1 MKVQPTD
8 RWDRETTL
16 VSQIAACASLL
27 VFLFYFRRG
36 DLLLYGDAVAHINIA
51 RRVVDSQT
59 PGLLQLGTV
68 WLPLPHLLMIPF
80 LFSDSAWRT
89 GIAGAI
95 PSMCAYV
102 FGAVGVFRLLRGSCS
117 FPSEPNM
124 PARLAAWLGTI
135 VYAANPN
142 LLYLQT
148 TAMTEALYLAF
159 AIWAV
164 VHFSEFLQATTLPK
178 PVMQAGSS
186 LTKCGLCVA
195 AACLTRYDGW
205 LLAAVICL
213 AALGVIV
220 NSKSAREKFGR
231 SFGKFVVLAVAS
243 PALWLGYNAV
253 IYRNPL
259 EFANGPYSAR
269 AIEQRA
275 EVSSRFL
282 QPGSHNLPVA
292 FSYFLRSAE
301 DNIAEGWLQK
311 AWLVVLLA
319 GIVVVVCVRRNQ
331 WPLLLFLLPIV
342 LYALSISYGSV
353 PIHLPE
359 WWPFSYYNVRYGIEL
374 LPAFAVFAA
383 VTTYFLLTKAS
394 RPPARAAIV
403 IAIFALVAASCAF
416 VWRAQPICYREAWV
430 NSRTRI
436 AFETGLASTLLEL
449 PHDST
454 LLMYLGDHVG
464 ALQQAG
470 IPLRRVINEGNHRP
484 WKQSSDPQGLWER
497 ALVNPQQ
504 YVDYVVA
511 IKGDPVA
518 THVNMQD
525 LTSMVVIH
533 TVGEPPAMIYWTHR
547 PLGNHAR

>member
-27 VFLFYFRRG
+27 AVLFYFRRG

-51 RRVVDSQT
+51 RRVIDSQT

-68 WLPLPHLLMIPF
+68 WLPLPHLLMVPF

-102 FGAVGVFRLLRGSCS
+102 FGAVGVFRLLRGVLS
-117 FPSEPNM
+117 FPSEPEL
-124 PARLAAWLGTI
+124 PARLAAWFSAI

-159 AIWAV
+159 SIWAV
-164 VHFSEFLQATTLPK
+164 VHFTEFLQAMALPK
-178 PVMQAGSS
+178 SVIDAGSS
-186 LTKCGLCVA
+186 LTKCGLCLA
-195 AACLTRYDGW
+195 AACLIRYDGW
-205 LLAAVICL
+205 LLAAAISA
-213 AALGVIV
+213 AALGVV
-220 NSKSAREKFGR
+220 VSSKSAREKFGR
-231 SFGKFVVLAVAS
+231 SLMKFLLLAVAA
-243 PALWLGYNAV
+243 PALWLGYNAI

-259 EFANGPYSAR
+259 EFATGPYSAR

-275 EVSSRFL
+275 EMSSPSP

-292 FSYFLRSAE
+292 FSYFLKSAE
-301 DNIAEGWLQK
+301 DNIAEGGLQK
-311 AWLVVLLA
+311 VWLVLLLA
-319 GIVVVVCVRRNQ
+319 GIVIVFSRRNQ
-331 WPLLLFLLPIV
+331 WPLLLFMLPIV
-342 LYALSISYGSV
+342 LYTLSISYGSL

-359 WWPFSYYNVRYGIEL
+359 WWPFSYYNVRYGVEL
-374 LPAFAVFAA
+374 LPAFAAFGAL
-383 VTTYFLLTKAS
+383 TSYLLITKTA
-394 RPPARAAIV
+394 RPFARAATL
-403 IAIFALVAASCAF
+403 IAMFAVVAASYAF

-436 AFETGLASTLLEL
+436 AFETGLASTLVKL
-449 PHDST
+449 PHDSI

-464 ALQQAG
+464 ALQEAG
-470 IPLRRVINEGNHRP
+470 IPLRQVINEGNHRP
-484 WKQSSDPQGLWER
+484 WKKSSDPQGLWER
-497 ALVNPQQ
+497 ALANPEQ

-511 IKGDPVA
+511 INGDPV
-518 THVNMQD
+518 TTQVNMQD

-533 TVGEPPAMIYWTHR
+533 AVGQPAATIYWTHR
-547 PLGNHAR
+547 PVGNQAR

>member
-27 VFLFYFRRG
+27 AFLFCFRRD

-51 RRVVDSQT
+51 RRVIDSQT

-80 LFSDSAWRT
+80 LFSDSAWQT

-102 FGAVGVFRLLRGSCS
+102 FGAVGVFRLLRGALS
-117 FPSEPNM
+117 FPLEPDV
-124 PARLAAWLGTI
+124 PVRLAAWLGVI

-148 TAMTEALYLAF
+148 TAMTEVLYLAF
-159 AIWAV
+159 SIWAL
-164 VHFSEFLQATTLPK
+164 VHFCEFLQTTTLPK
-178 PVMQAGSS
+178 HVTEAGSS
-186 LTKCGLCVA
+186 LMKCGLSLA

-205 LLAAVICL
+205 LLAAVLCL
-213 AALGVIV
+213 AGFTVIIS
-220 NSKSAREKFGR
+220 SKSVREKFGR
-231 SFGKFVVLAVAS
+231 SFAKFLVLAVAA
-243 PALWLGYNAV
+243 PALWLGYNAI

-259 EFANGPYSAR
+259 EFVTGPYSAR

-275 EVSSRFL
+275 EVSWPSP

-292 FSYFLRSAE
+292 FSYFLKSAE
-301 DNIAEGWLQK
+301 DNVAEGWLQK
-311 AWLVVLLA
+311 AWLVMLLA
-319 GIVVVVCVRRNQ
+319 GIVIVLFGRNR
-331 WPLLLFLLPIV
+331 WPLLLFMLPIMF
-342 LYALSISYGSV
+342 YTLSISYGSV

-359 WWPFSYYNVRYGIEL
+359 RQPFSYYNVRYGVEL
-374 LPAFAVFAA
+374 IPAFAVFGAL
-383 VTTYFLLTKAS
+383 TSYFLTIKAS
-394 RPPARAAIV
+394 RPSARAAIL
-403 IAIFALVAASCAF
+403 IAMLALVAASYAF

-436 AFETGLASTLLEL
+436 AFETGLASTLVKF

-464 ALQQAG
+464 ALQEAG

-484 WKQSSDPQGLWER
+484 WKKSSDPQGLWER
-497 ALVNPQQ
+497 ALANPEQ

-511 IKGDPVA
+511 INGDLVA
-518 THVNMQD
+518 TQVTMQD

-533 TVGEPPAMIYWTHR
+533 TVGQPAATIYWTHR
-547 PLGNHAR
+547 PVGNQAR